1 MILLW
6 GLLQD
11 ATLRSVYDWLRRWN
25 AKLTFANH
33 AAIAHS
39 NIRLTTGP
47 QFSYCFTCEGCIY
60 RLEDMSAAYLRPYDA
75 RDYDDGSE
83 KPDTMQMIPH
93 ASLVHHLMNAW
104 ADSSSATIIN
114 KPSAEA
120 TNHSKL
126 YQAISIRASGFL
138 VPDSIVTNDRDRIR
152 EFQSKHG
159 SVIYKSMSSIRSVV
173 KELRPGALDV
183 IRNLGPVLF
192 QQRIVGRN
200 IRVHV
205 IREKTA
211 ACAIQ
216 SDGIDYRYAPS
227 SIEPVAISDDIA
239 AKCVALTKR
248 LGLVLS
254 GIDLIRTPRDDW
266 YCLEVNPNPAFSF
279 YDVSEEKLIA
289 RAVAE
294 ALLE

>member
-1 MILLW
+1 
-6 GLLQD
+6 
-11 ATLRSVYDWLRRWN
+11 
-25 AKLTFANH
+25 
-33 AAIAHS
+33 
-39 NIRLTTGP
+39 
-47 QFSYCFTCEGCIY
+47 
-60 RLEDMSAAYLRPYDA
+60 MSAAYLRPYDA